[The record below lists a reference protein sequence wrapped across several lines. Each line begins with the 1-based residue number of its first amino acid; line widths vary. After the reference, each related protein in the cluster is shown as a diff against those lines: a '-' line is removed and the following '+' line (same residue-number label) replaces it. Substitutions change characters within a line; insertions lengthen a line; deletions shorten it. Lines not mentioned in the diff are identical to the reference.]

1 MLVVSPRALVAALA
15 LLVGL
20 LGATVSRAET
30 PALTVVLDRELQ
42 RPTALAFNPRD
53 GSIWIVN
60 YAGDST
66 TVVTGVGTPQP
77 SVRRYRDYSDHYLDN
92 PTAIA
97 FSPTRNEFGTTGD
110 SRNDYNGRQRG
121 NDFMGPTLWT
131 ASLAHFDGGT
141 RSHLDMLHH
150 SPLAMGI
157 AAGLDATRREYWVF
171 NGRDQSIDRY
181 FFNEPH
187 ELGGTDHRDGQTYRY
202 ARTQLRRV
210 RGVPGHLALD
220 PTSQQLYIADTG
232 RGRIAVLDTRA
243 SLQTARPIPR
253 SHAETPLLLVP
264 KRKLRT
270 LARGFTRPAGLV
282 LARGRLIVGDY
293 ATGVLTVL
301 RLDGA
306 VETRFDTGVGPNAL
320 TGMALGPDGGLYLL
334 DARRNRLLR
343 LDASSL
349 LP

>member
-1 MLVVSPRALVAALA
+1 MVIVRARVFAVALA
-15 LLVGL
+15 VLVGL
-20 LGATVSRAET
+20 LGAAVSRAET
-30 PALTVVLDRELQ
+30 PVLTVVLDHDLN
-42 RPTALAFNPRD
+42 RPTALAFDPRD
-53 GSIWIVN
+53 GSIWVVN

-66 TVVTGVGTPQP
+66 TVVSGVDVAPPT
-77 SVRRYRDYSDHYLDN
+77 VRRFRDYSDHYLDN

-97 FSPTRNEFGTTGD
+97 FSPTRSEFATTGD
-110 SRNDYNGRQRG
+110 SRNDYNGRYRG

-131 ASLAHFDGGT
+131 SMLADFDGGT

-157 AAGLDATRREYWVF
+157 TAGLDSERREYWVF
-171 NGRDQSIDRY
+171 NGRDQAIDRY

-187 ELGGTDHRDGQTYRY
+187 QLGGTDHRDGQTYRY

-220 PTSQQLYIADTG
+220 PASQLLYIADTG

-243 SLQTARPIPR
+243 SLRTARPIPR

-264 KRKLRT
+264 NRKLRT

-282 LARGRLIVGDY
+282 LVRGRLVVGDY

-301 RLDGA
+301 RLDGTL
-306 VETRFDTGVGPNAL
+306 ETRFDTGVGPNAL
-320 TGMALGPDGGLYLL
+320 TGMAFGPDGALYFL

-343 LDASSL
+343 LEASSL